1 MKINKAFALKFSK
14 IMYEKGI
21 SKYKLEKKTGLSHAT
36 FRNIFNEVNSDIM
49 FSTIINI
56 LSALGI
62 ELKDFFDDELFDYKN
77 LDY

>member
-1 MKINKAFALKFSK
+1 MKINKAFALKLSK
-14 IMYEKGI
+14 LMNEKGI

-56 LSALGI
+56 LSALNI
-62 ELKDFFDDELFDYKN
+62 ELKDFFDDELFSYNN
-77 LDY
+77 LDF